1 VPEIAAPRGTKDI
14 LPGDSTAYRW
24 LLEAH
29 REVAEAFGYR
39 YIETPIYEHTE
50 LFARAVGTD
59 TDIVEKQMF
68 TFEDRG
74 GRSLALRPEGTAGVM
89 RAVLGA
95 RLDQVINPVRV
106 HYQGPMFRAER
117 PQAGRQHQFTQV
129 GIECIG
135 ERSPHLDVETIEM
148 AWRFFQ
154 RLAITGVHLQ
164 INSLGTPEDRRR
176 YRAALVAYYEP
187 FRYRLCDDC
196 KRRLDTNPLRLL
208 DCKKDADL
216 VADAPIAW
224 DALDETSRE
233 SFRAVQ
239 AGLAAASIEATVN
252 PRLVRGLDYYTD
264 TVFEFW
270 HEHLHGAQNALGG
283 GGRYDGL
290 AAVLGLPDTPA
301 TGYALGIE
309 RILLIA
315 RELGVAPDAAPVAD
329 ALVCSI
335 EPAQAGDAARAAR
348 LVRSAGIRA
357 VLDVSDRRLDRKLRV
372 ADKLGARVAVIVGE
386 AEAAAASVVV
396 RDLKA
401 RSQQTISEADL
412 QDTVTR
418 ILAVDA

>member
-1 VPEIAAPRGTKDI
+1 MTAIAAPRGTKDV
-14 LPGDSTAYRW
+14 LPADSTAWKW

-29 REVAEAFGYR
+29 REVAESFGYR
-39 YIETPIYEHTE
+39 YTETPIYEHTE

-95 RLDQVINPVRV
+95 RIDQAINPVRV

-117 PQAGRQHQFTQV
+117 PQAGRQHQFTQL

-135 ERSPHLDVETIEM
+135 ARSPQLDVETIEL

-154 RLAITGVHLQ
+154 RLNITGVHLQ
-164 INSLGTPEDRRR
+164 VNSLGSPEDRRR

-187 FRYRLCDDC
+187 FRERLDDDC
-196 KRRLDTNPLRLL
+196 KRRLTTNPLRLL
-208 DCKKDADL
+208 DCKADADL

-224 DALDETSRE
+224 DSLDEASRE
-233 SFRAVQ
+233 SFRDVQ
-239 AGLAAASIEATVN
+239 SGLAAAGIEATVN

-290 AAVLGLPDTPA
+290 ATVLGLPDTPA
-301 TGYALGIE
+301 TGYALGVE

-315 RELGVAPDAAPVAD
+315 RELGVAPEAGPVAD
-329 ALVCSI
+329 VLVCSI
-335 EPAQAGDAARAAR
+335 EPPQAGSAAQAAR
-348 LVRSAGIRA
+348 LIRRAGISA
-357 VLDVSDRRLDRKLRV
+357 VLDVSDRRLDKKLRA
-372 ADKLGARVAVIVGE
+372 ADKLGVKVAVIVGE
-386 AEAAAASVVV
+386 AEVAAASVVV
-396 RDLKA
+396 RDLTE
-401 RSQQTISEADL
+401 RSQQTIAEADL
-412 QDTVTR
+412 QETVTR
-418 ILAVDA
+418 LLTGNE